1 MDFEI
6 HKKITIKDILRKAR
20 ALIPY
25 NEAQIILQGVLKI
38 NHAYLISH
46 PDQYITLIQIH
57 KFLSLVKRR
66 AHGEPIAYIQG
77 EREFYSVIFK
87 VNPAVLIPRPETELL
102 VDLALEK
109 TSFDIPCKILDLG
122 TGSGVIA
129 ISIAKHRPQSS
140 ITAIDNSID
149 AIYVAKTNT
158 KHLGT
163 NNVSIFK
170 SNWFDMIGK
179 EKFDMIVS
187 NPPYIALNDPHLSQ
201 EALSFEPK
209 IALIAEED
217 GMRCIRTI
225 ITTAASHIKSGGWLL
240 LEHGYNQA
248 NMCNWLL
255 KNSGFSNIFSRP
267 DLAGILRVSGGRYMP
282 NFFKN

>member
-109 TSFDIPCKILDLG
+109 ISLNTPYKILDLG
-122 TGSGVIA
+122 TGCGIIA
-129 ISIAKHRPQSS
+129 ISIAKHRPLSC
-140 ITAIDNSID
+140 ITAIDNSMD
-149 AIYVAKTNT
+149 AIYVAKKNA
-158 KHLGT
+158 KSLDT
-163 NNVSIFK
+163 NNINIFK
-170 SNWFDMIGK
+170 SNWFDKIK
-179 EKFDMIVS
+179 EKKFDLIVS
-187 NPPYIALNDPHLSQ
+187 NPPYVALDDPYLDR
-201 EALSFEPK
+201 EVLNFEPRL
-209 IALIAEED
+209 ALIAGKD
-217 GMRCIRTI
+217 GMECIRKI
-225 ITTAASHIKSGGWLL
+225 ITTATSHIHAEGWLL

-248 NMCNWLL
+248 NICRRLL
-255 KNSGFSNIFSRP
+255 KNAGFSNIFSHP
-267 DLAGILRVSGGRYMP
+267 DLSGILRVSGGRYTQ
-282 NFFKN
+282 NF